1 MKKIMIGIGVFIGVV
16 VVGIVLYI
24 GILAIITRCAPYTVT
39 KAEIS
44 IHADGVQRAN
54 MHQDEAYVK
63 MMAVND
69 KLYFYIESWWEKHGL
84 RRKFNRKLCE
94 IGNGEIQSVA
104 DFGVV
109 YGYDQRYIYAH
120 IDNELV
126 AFDMQTNTQ
135 RSLTTCS
142 QSLYDPLVF
151 IDSDWTLRVKL
162 VTQEEFYYEIKD
174 GKLLNTHLADDLYE
188 EYELS
193 GKTYAVSGDTGGV
206 FCQGEDITKYL
217 GSAYYRALV
226 PYQDGLLL
234 MNNGSQNLVYYIES
248 DGTISSLFPEIPC
261 KSTLSCINF
270 YENYIFVSFLRR
282 GELTNYETFEYYEND
297 TLSGTYRI
305 DMTDR
310 SVKKISDN
318 IYNGM
323 YIFDDSGIYAC
334 NRDGD
339 IHHLD
344 FDGNVVNKVVD

>member
-126 AFDMQTNTQ
+126 EISNIKSKPNDIRFD
-135 RSLTTCS
+135 SS
-142 QSLYDPLVF
+142 GGAF
-151 IDSDWTLRVKL
+151 IDFMNGQLMISKDPKTG
-162 VTQEEFYYEIKD
+162 EIKIETYEYKFHESQKWSRD
-174 GKLLNTHLADDLYE
+174 AD
-188 EYELS
+188 
-193 GKTYAVSGDTGGV
+193 
-206 FCQGEDITKYL
+206 
-217 GSAYYRALV
+217 
-226 PYQDGLLL
+226 
-234 MNNGSQNLVYYIES
+234 YIPQKPS
-248 DGTISSLFPEIPC
+248 W
-261 KSTLSCINF
+261 
-270 YENYIFVSFLRR
+270 
-282 GELTNYETFEYYEND
+282 
-297 TLSGTYRI
+297 
-305 DMTDR
+305 
-310 SVKKISDN
+310 
-318 IYNGM
+318 
-323 YIFDDSGIYAC
+323 
-334 NRDGD
+334 
-339 IHHLD
+339 
-344 FDGNVVNKVVD
+344 